1 MSVVVFLFLFLWWIS
16 ARSVRVRVTRRPIDR
31 FVNPVDLDLDLELLD
46 LDLDL
51 VDLDRVV
58 RRCQSG

>member
-31 FVNPVDLDLDLELLD
+31 LVNPVDLDLDLTLIELH
-46 LDLDL
+46 LDL
-51 VDLDRVV
+51 VDVDRVV